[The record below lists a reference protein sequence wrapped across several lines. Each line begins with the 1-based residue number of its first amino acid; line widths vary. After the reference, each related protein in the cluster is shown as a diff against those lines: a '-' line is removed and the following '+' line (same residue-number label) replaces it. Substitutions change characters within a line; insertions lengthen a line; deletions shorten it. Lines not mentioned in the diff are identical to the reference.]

1 MSVQSIALAAPSIA
15 AAMLRRLHGVGSS
28 TVGGSG
34 QSSAAGRVRF
44 LDCRIADEVD
54 ETAAEFKSCRVP
66 GAQLLRLADLDAATD
81 ATARLPPA
89 AAVLEQLRALGVRS
103 TDALVLYDA
112 ERSLT
117 QCV

>member
-1 MSVQSIALAAPSIA
+1 VTDLRREDDCWAVQLSSGETLRAERVILATGGLSVPATGSDGVGLRIALE
-15 AAMLRRLHGVGSS
+15 L
-28 TVGGSG
+28 G
-34 QSSAAGRVRF
+34 QP
-44 LDCRIADEVD
+44 E
-54 ETAAEFKSCRVP
+54 EW
-66 GAQLLRLADLDAATD
+66 AQQLRLADLDAATD

-117 QCV
+117 QYD